1 MHRSYLS
8 GPSTAPV
15 PTHCRGPLRPLA
27 PLDDGSDTADMAERL
42 LRAATL
48 LPEARLDCRLRSGH
62 FTWHGQLAEPNLD
75 GGTLR
80 LCGSHLVANV
90 DLDSVLAVSYCADAT
105 SSGICLYD
113 EGGAFL
119 TLWSTHGDAFDA
131 WLENTLCDHAGQI
144 DTHGPTRAR
153 WSLPQRT
160 PQAARTSR
168 AP

>member
-8 GPSTAPV
+8 GPSTAPD
-15 PTHCRGPLRPLA
+15 PAHCRAPLRPLA

-48 LPEARLDCRLRSGH
+48 LPEARLDSTSRSGH
-62 FTWHGQLAEPNLD
+62 FTWHGQLAEPSLD

-80 LCGSHLVANV
+80 LCGPHLVAGV
-90 DLDSVLAVSYCADAT
+90 DLGSVLAVSYCADAT

-119 TLWSTHGDAFDA
+119 TLWSTHGDAFDT
-131 WLENTLCDHAGQI
+131 WLENTLCGHAGPI
-144 DTHGPTRAR
+144 DRHRPTQAR
-153 WSLPQRT
+153 WSLPQRL
-160 PQAARTSR
+160 QQGARTSR
-168 AP
+168 AL